1 MVLVLCLRAVP
12 STRPL
17 EPNLA
22 SVLPAVTQSRPRL
35 FHQVTVPV
43 VEPVDAA
50 SAVISWV
57 PPPVSAIRLGRW
69 GEWNGQESATA
80 AGVASASRAAPSARA
95 VRIMPETVRGP
106 PADVLSGDRTVTPAA
121 WPARSPPP
129 PDGPAPLSPH
139 LSLTKHTEHCIVIL
153 ITECTVRRNP

>member
-12 STRPL
+12 STSPL

-22 SVLPAVTQSRPRL
+22 SARPATTHSGPRL

-43 VEPVDAA
+43 VEPVEGA

-57 PPPVSAIRLGRW
+57 PPPVSAIRLGRC
-69 GEWNGQESATA
+69 GEWNGQESAVA

-95 VRIMPETVRGP
+95 VRIMPETVLGP
-106 PADVLSGDRTVTPAA
+106 PTDVLSGDPTVTPAGL
-121 WPARSPPP
+121 PAASSP
-129 PDGPAPLSPH
+129 AYRTS
-139 LSLTKHTEHCIVIL
+139 
-153 ITECTVRRNP
+153 R